1 VLLQTPALLLYVS
14 TAVFFHLLNVLA
26 GSFGKR
32 PMALATSGQVE
43 TKRSEYALNTHFRF
57 DAIEKCVYGVCMR
70 SAKVIKKLEAAG
82 WYEVR
87 VTGSHH
93 HFRHDERP
101 GLVTVPHP
109 KADLPTGTLRSIE
122 KQSGVNLTG

>member
-1 VLLQTPALLLYVS
+1 
-14 TAVFFHLLNVLA
+14 
-26 GSFGKR
+26 
-32 PMALATSGQVE
+32 
-43 TKRSEYALNTHFRF
+43 
-57 DAIEKCVYGVCMR
+57 MR

-93 HFRHDERP
+93 HFRHTERS

-109 KADLPTGTLRSIE
+109 KADLPIGTLRSIE
-122 KQSGVNLTG
+122 KQSGVDLTG